1 VALGFC
7 FFLGDVQA
15 ASGKKGKNDQDGA
28 PVLMSRTGGGGALW
42 SSMEELEDAAKKGN
56 SRALAQLGEMRL
68 KGDQTPQNVAQ
79 GIELLEK
86 AAQAGEASA
95 AFALGKAYDDGAL
108 VPVDRTRAYAYYR
121 AAAAG
126 NVPEAFFNLGAAYA
140 SARGV
145 KRDYAEGLAWL
156 ILARKAGVENDGE
169 QRLRERLISQR
180 RNDLIEKAEKRAQ
193 EIAAELVEKNVTG
206 LLPGAP
212 SPAPSVAPAAT
223 RLSAPSAV
231 TPEARSV
238 PLNRGSASSP
248 AIPVP
253 APVIRP
259 PSTP

>member
-1 VALGFC
+1 
-7 FFLGDVQA
+7 
-15 ASGKKGKNDQDGA
+15 
-28 PVLMSRTGGGGALW
+28 MSRTGGAGALW
-42 SSMEELEDAAKKGN
+42 SSMEELEEAAKKGN

-79 GIELLEK
+79 GVELLEK
-86 AAQAGEASA
+86 AAKAGEATA

-126 NVPEAFFNLGAAYA
+126 KVPEAFFNLGAAYA

-169 QRLRERLISQR
+169 QRLRERLTSQR
-180 RNDLIEKAEKRAQ
+180 RGDLIEKAEKRAQ
-193 EIAAELVEKNVTG
+193 EIDAELTEKNVTG
-206 LLPGAP
+206 LLPDAP
-212 SPAPSVAPAAT
+212 SPTPSTAPATT

-231 TPEARSV
+231 APETRTV
-238 PLNRGSASSP
+238 PLNRGNAASPPPP
-248 AIPVP
+248 AIPAP
-253 APVIRP
+253 APAIKP
-259 PSTP
+259 PSSF